1 MIRRRVSDVDVLD
14 AGKGTPL
21 VLLHGIGGAAEAF
34 HAQLTGLADAHRVIA
49 WDAPGYGGSPDLP
62 GEPELDAY
70 ADAVVSVLRGL
81 DAEPAHLLGVSW
93 GGVIATRVALK
104 APESLRSLV
113 LADSSR
119 GSGRTDRGRAAMS
132 ARVGELRRRGPA
144 EFAALRS
151 PRLAAPGA
159 DPAVVE
165 QIVALMSRV
174 RMPGYGNAARV
185 MATTDHSAQLAL
197 ITTPTLVVVGEQD
210 QVTGVA
216 ESRALADGIPDARI
230 VEIGGAGHAANQERP
245 AEFNAAVREF
255 LTEIDTRGGVL

>member
-1 MIRRRVSDVDVLD
+1 MIRHRLSDVDVLE
-14 AGKGTPL
+14 AGEGTPL

-34 HAQLTGLADAHRVIA
+34 RAQLTGLADAHRVIA
-49 WDAPGYGGSPDLP
+49 WDAPGYGGSPDLSEP
-62 GEPELDAY
+62 GLDVY
-70 ADAVVSVLRGL
+70 ADAVVSALRGL

-119 GSGRTDRGRAAMS
+119 GSGRTDRGRAAMG
-132 ARVGELRRRGPA
+132 ARVDELRERGPA
-144 EFAALRS
+144 EFAALRG
-151 PRLAAPGA
+151 PRLVAPGA

-165 QIVALMSRV
+165 QVVALMSRV
-174 RMPGYGNAARV
+174 RMPGYGHAARA
-185 MATTDHSAQLAL
+185 MAATDHSAQLAL

-216 ESRALADGIPDARI
+216 ESRALSDGIPGARL
-230 VEIGGAGHAANQERP
+230 VEISGAGHAANQERP